1 MSSNYQMHCKP
12 PLNLCGKGGRMG
24 SGGKRAG
31 SGRRK
36 LGKVKITAYVEPE
49 TSGWLAKKSSELG
62 ETRGKIIDLVVSD
75 FVERNE

>member
-1 MSSNYQMHCKP
+1 
-12 PLNLCGKGGRMG
+12 MG

-49 TSGWLAKKSSELG
+49 TAEWIAAKSSELG
-62 ETRGKIIDLVVSD
+62 ETKGKIIDCLAED
-75 FVERNE
+75 FKRQNGSE

>member
-1 MSSNYQMHCKP
+1 
-12 PLNLCGKGGRMG
+12 MG

-49 TSGWLAKKSSELG
+49 TAEWIGKKSSELG
-62 ETRGKIIDLVVSD
+62 ETRGEIIDLVVSD

>member
-1 MSSNYQMHCKP
+1 
-12 PLNLCGKGGRMG
+12 MG

-49 TSGWLAKKSSELG
+49 TAGWIAEKSSELG
-62 ETRGKIIDLVVSD
+62 ETKGKIIDCLVED
-75 FVERNE
+75 FKRQNGCE

>member
-1 MSSNYQMHCKP
+1 
-12 PLNLCGKGGRMG
+12 MG

-49 TSGWLAKKSSELG
+49 TAEWISKKSSELG
-62 ETRGKIIDLVVSD
+62 RGTKGKVVDFLVKTLKDSIGC
-75 FVERNE
+75 

>member
-1 MSSNYQMHCKP
+1 MS
-12 PLNLCGKGGRMG
+12 R
-24 SGGKRAG
+24 GGKREG

-49 TSGWLAKKSSELG
+49 TAEWIGKKSSELG
-62 ETRGKIIDLVVSD
+62 ETKGKIIDLVVSD